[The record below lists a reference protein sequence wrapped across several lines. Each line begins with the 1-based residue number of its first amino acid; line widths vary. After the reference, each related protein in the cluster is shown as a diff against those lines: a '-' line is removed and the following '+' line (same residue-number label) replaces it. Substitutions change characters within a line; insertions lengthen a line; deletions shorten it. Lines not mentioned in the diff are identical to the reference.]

1 MGIFAWIQS
10 IAQGKSNSYEDYKKD
25 SNHAHVDK
33 AEDDSSM
40 YGLNFQQAIEAH
52 QQWKHRLSNYVEG
65 KSNETLDPN
74 TICRDDKCIL
84 GIWIHTSGKES
95 FGHIPLY
102 SDIKDT
108 HAQFHTVAGDIVTRK
123 QGGDSRGAHDLL
135 NSGLYS
141 KLSVNLQMMLA
152 KLYIDIANK

>member
-10 IAQGKSNSYEDYKKD
+10 IAQGKSSSYQDFKANE
-25 SNHAHVDK
+25 NHHSDK

-52 QQWKHRLSNYVEG
+52 QQWKHRLNNYVEG

-102 SDIKDT
+102 TDIKET

-123 QGGDSRGAHDLL
+123 QGGDSKGAHDLL

-152 KLYIDIANK
+152 KLYIDIGNK